1 MDYISPAII
10 ILPPHPK
17 RSSHL
22 SRSGL
27 PLLSPT
33 RTAHLVPQS
42 RSLEA
47 ACRVIVS
54 ARVVVVR
61 SGQLLAR
68 PLCSKFYCNTRQ
80 TCLKELIDPCLQTAV
95 EYDGYDTDK
104 LHGYGKIQ
112 ELLKWTTSQF
122 LLKERLLHKKQKL
135 GPKCQQPQTAPP
147 PALASHRDDSQILPD
162 SGDNVPPTSR
172 PFLLSRRLEP
182 GHVNLA
188 ADAHNV
194 DSLDQEAYAPLLIL
208 DLRVAKDARLQSFG
222 KLRSSILTAQSSRQ
236 E

>member
-104 LHGYGKIQ
+104 ESVCLDDLNVCYNHHI
-112 ELLKWTTSQF
+112 
-122 LLKERLLHKKQKL
+122 ERLLHKKQKL

>member
-68 PLCSKFYCNTRQ
+68 PLCSSNHQ
-80 TCLKELIDPCLQTAV
+80 LQLSTM
-95 EYDGYDTDK
+95 DMTQIK
-104 LHGYGKIQ
+104 
-112 ELLKWTTSQF
+112 LLKWTTSQF